1 MKKSLVAFLVLVL
14 VALAGSGTARTASD
28 LTCTGAAPP
37 GTYNNV
43 VVPANASCTLDNV
56 RVLGNVTVK
65 TNANLQIQTGTG
77 DTTVAGNIT
86 GKDCGFM
93 ELQIVNISFR
103 IAVGGDFVATNCT
116 GGPFTGSQGSSGPG
130 TPPQDVLIGGN
141 VKCDNNDGGCVF
153 DYSVVGKNLEC
164 SANFDC
170 DLQSDAIGG
179 NATIKNSTS
188 SMFVFNSIIG
198 GNLACSGNSGPA
210 GSGNTVAGTKSGQ
223 CTGF

>member
-1 MKKSLVAFLVLVL
+1 MKRSLIAALVLIG
-14 VALAGSGTARTASD
+14 VALAGAGSARTAGD
-28 LTCTGAAPP
+28 LTCTGAAAP

-43 VVPANASCTLDNV
+43 VVPANASCTLDHV

-65 TNANLQIQTGTG
+65 TNANLQIVTNTG
-77 DTTVAGNIT
+77 DTTVAGNVS
-86 GKDCGFM
+86 GNNCGFM
-93 ELQIVNISFR
+93 ELQVVNTSFR

-116 GGPFTGSQGSSGPG
+116 GGPFSGSQGSSGPG

-164 SANFDC
+164 SGNFDC

-179 NATIKNSTS
+179 TATIKTSTS

-198 GNLACSGNSGPA
+198 GNLACSGNAGPT

-223 CTGF
+223 CAGF